1 MQKIEKYN
9 DQEVEKLDETY
20 KEILSHVRPYI
31 LQLTSAESVQL
42 CRDWLEKL
50 HETSQRRLRNEYLL
64 ELCRQLRTGRVGGI
78 FSRLP
83 PNGLLLPLP
92 KSYHMICTGSSIS
105 SDLSNYVVRPFHSTL
120 NTYKMSTKCTTRQHQ
135 LRSKLLTKHRQMDT
149 SSGMGQCLD
158 SNNAPP
164 TVVGSYHHRN
174 ATRKS
179 RLKVYE
185 QRIDTLNTI
194 IGELQTQNE
203 YLRKQLLLEQPEK
216 YSFHSDKHLY
226 SSVSQLT
233 SDIAALKTK
242 LLDVQTMRKSL
253 EKNCKEV
260 MEEYHSTVI
269 EQFNELKDQ
278 LDEARSKNEALEISV
293 SMINE
298 KLEDII
304 HGKNEQAGEMEN
316 QLMEKIKTLYDQFE
330 QFTQQRTKELEMRE
344 SYLEKKDSELSQRDA
359 EKKKDIEMLN
369 NKIFVL
375 EMKLETK
382 IKDGEASQTTLAEH
396 YSSLRDEFT
405 NWKSEIECETRQQYE
420 NLFSKVSETKKAIVK
435 LDKSKAEKG
444 SYENEKKMLKVIQNK
459 DLEIKSL
466 QIQLQEQKNE
476 FCMVLNTKKQSEVD
490 NVVTFLEK
498 RYKILLAETE
508 ASKESQTQEYLKV
521 FRTSSHCV
529 QQLCFTNSNTNRQRS
544 KYF

>member
-304 HGKNEQAGEMEN
+304 HGK
-316 QLMEKIKTLYDQFE
+316 
-330 QFTQQRTKELEMRE
+330 
-344 SYLEKKDSELSQRDA
+344 
-359 EKKKDIEMLN
+359 
-369 NKIFVL
+369 
-375 EMKLETK
+375 
-382 IKDGEASQTTLAEH
+382 GEASQTTLAEH

-508 ASKESQTQEYLKV
+508 ASKESQTQEYLKLV
-521 FRTSSHCV
+521 YTVVYHHHHGGIYLDLPVTIVTTMLPCAMWTV
-529 QQLCFTNSNTNRQRS
+529 VDVVDT
-544 KYF
+544 